1 MAPDIDPGELSLA
14 TTANYVLSVFSGSLS
29 YNLATYTVA
38 KELLVI
44 TDDGDALTPETQS
57 IWNQNADFWDSIIGD
72 TGNRFHRAVIE
83 PAVLN
88 LLNLTTNESV
98 LEIACGNGA
107 FARTLAA
114 LGVQVV
120 ASDFS
125 TNLLEHARK
134 RTDNPLIEY
143 MLLDATKEDQL
154 VALGEQRF
162 DAAVCNMGLMDMPVI
177 QPLFSALSHVL
188 KADGRFVFSI
198 QHPCFNS
205 NGVTKMVELED
216 RNGELATVYSIKMS
230 RYRTPFAERAV
241 GIVGQPTPHYVFHRP
256 ISLICSTAFQAG
268 FVLDGLE
275 EPIDETLPNEAKWSS
290 WANYKE
296 TPPAL
301 VARLRLSRRFNSTTH
316 PTSTHSE

>member
-1 MAPDIDPGELSLA
+1 MSADNAD
-14 TTANYVLSVFSGSLS
+14 T
-29 YNLATYTVA
+29 
-38 KELLVI
+38 
-44 TDDGDALTPETQS
+44 LTPETQA
-57 IWNQNADFWDSIIGD
+57 IWNQNAAFWDSMIGD
-72 TGNRFHRAVIE
+72 TGNRFHRSVVE

-88 LLNLTTNESV
+88 LLNPTAGETV

-107 FARTLAA
+107 FARKITEF
-114 LGVQVV
+114 GVRVV

-125 TNLLEHARK
+125 ANLLEHARL
-134 RTDNPLIEY
+134 RTNDPRIEY
-143 MLLDATKEDQL
+143 LLIDATEEAQL

-177 QPLFSALSHVL
+177 HPLFSALSRVL
-188 KADGRFVFSI
+188 KPDGRFVFSI

-216 RNGELATVYSIKMS
+216 RHGELVTVYSIKVT
-230 RYRTPFAERAV
+230 RYRTPLTERGV
-241 GIVGQPTPHYVFHRP
+241 GIAGQPTPHYIFHRP
-256 ISLICSTAFQAG
+256 INLLLKAGFQAG

-275 EPIDETLPNEAKWSS
+275 EPINETEPNESKWSS

-301 VARLRLSRRFNSTTH
+301 VARLRLKHGFGSSVGEI
-316 PTSTHSE
+316 STHGE